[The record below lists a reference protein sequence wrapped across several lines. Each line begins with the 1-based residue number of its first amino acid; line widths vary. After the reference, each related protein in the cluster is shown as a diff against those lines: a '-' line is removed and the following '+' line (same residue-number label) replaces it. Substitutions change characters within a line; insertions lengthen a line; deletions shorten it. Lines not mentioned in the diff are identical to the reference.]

1 MAVLLAF
8 SYLWALPLVLIGLLL
23 ALLYV
28 PLEARVR
35 KGIVEI
41 RVRRI
46 VFGYATTVGQ
56 TWGWLV
62 LYKVPSFADLPERL
76 VVHEGAHVL
85 QGRIL
90 GPLFI
95 LAYPIASFVAW
106 ARGGHIYRDNWFEIQ
121 AQKAASATR
130 ISTIGS

>member
-1 MAVLLAF
+1 MTALEVILIAF
-8 SYLWALPLVLIGLLL
+8 SYFWALPLVLIGLLL
-23 ALLYV
+23 ALIYV

-46 VFGYATTVGQ
+46 VFGYATTTGQ

-62 LYKVPSFADLPERL
+62 LYKIPSFADLPERL
-76 VVHEGAHVL
+76 AVHEGAHVL

-95 LAYPIASFVAW
+95 LAYPIASLVAW
-106 ARGGHIYRDNWFEIQ
+106 VRGGHVYRDNWFEIQ
-121 AQKAASATR
+121 ARKAASDAN
-130 ISTIGS
+130 